1 VVEISGENRKL
12 VYDGL
17 NYLKNTDRV
26 GLLALC
32 EVANIDLES
41 IDAVSIAFKI
51 VPRINASGRFGSP
64 KTALELLTSE
74 DEDTAYSL
82 ANQLCDLNNQ
92 RKDTENEIVRQIE
105 LQIADRPQL
114 LNERVLVFSGEN
126 FHHGV
131 IGIVASRFCEKYD
144 KPCFIITN
152 EGNNSSRGSARGI
165 GNFNVFE
172 CLEYCKPVLERSGG
186 HQGAGGFSLKTE
198 NVEEFTKLILQYA
211 DETFKYMPKTTY
223 NIDALLLPQDITVDN
238 VRSLSLLE
246 PFGEGNKEPR
256 FVIMGATLKEI
267 IQLSNN
273 TIKFRVQYS
282 GKYLDIIQF
291 GKNADEV
298 FLKPN
303 SNCDFLVKLSINAYN
318 SRESVTIRAID
329 YRLSGL
335 DPVKFFFALDMYEK
349 ILRGVTLPDGYYAKV
364 TPTYQEL
371 TLVYSLML
379 KLNPI
384 DVESLYLTIN
394 INHDINY
401 CKLRLSVDIF
411 CELGLATFNPSDLS
425 VRVVQGHAKVNL
437 EDSEILRRLK
447 NHG

>member
-1 VVEISGENRKL
+1 
-12 VYDGL
+12 
-17 NYLKNTDRV
+17 
-26 GLLALC
+26 
-32 EVANIDLES
+32 
-41 IDAVSIAFKI
+41 
-51 VPRINASGRFGSP
+51 
-64 KTALELLTSE
+64 
-74 DEDTAYSL
+74 
-82 ANQLCDLNNQ
+82 
-92 RKDTENEIVRQIE
+92 
-105 LQIADRPQL
+105 
-114 LNERVLVFSGEN
+114 
-126 FHHGV
+126 
-131 IGIVASRFCEKYD
+131 
-144 KPCFIITN
+144 
-152 EGNNSSRGSARGI
+152 
-165 GNFNVFE
+165 
-172 CLEYCKPVLERSGG
+172 
-186 HQGAGGFSLKTE
+186 
-198 NVEEFTKLILQYA
+198 
-211 DETFKYMPKTTY
+211 
-223 NIDALLLPQDITVDN
+223 
-238 VRSLSLLE
+238 
-246 PFGEGNKEPR
+246 
-256 FVIMGATLKEI
+256 
-267 IQLSNN
+267 
-273 TIKFRVQYS
+273 VQYS

-425 VRVVQGHAKVNL
+425 VRVVQGHSKVNL